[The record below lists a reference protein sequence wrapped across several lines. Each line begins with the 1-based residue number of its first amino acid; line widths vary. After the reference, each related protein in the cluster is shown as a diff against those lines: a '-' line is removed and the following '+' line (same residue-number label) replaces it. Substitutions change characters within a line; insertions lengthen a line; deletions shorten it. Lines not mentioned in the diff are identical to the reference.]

1 MGSYVETESL
11 DVGMGGDALLLRRR
25 LHLLDPH
32 HRYRPPPQPIWERE
46 RGGGE
51 ARARPA
57 GGKGWNGLL
66 RIFFFRSI
74 THLITY
80 SKTFDAHRHIAKQI
94 LKVVS
99 TNPIIV
105 NS

>member
-1 MGSYVETESL
+1 MWVWVAMRCFFDVDCTSSILITATARRRNKFGSGNGEEARLGYDLREEKA
-11 DVGMGGDALLLRRR
+11 GMGFYA
-25 LHLLDPH
+25 
-32 HRYRPPPQPIWERE
+32 
-46 RGGGE
+46 
-51 ARARPA
+51 
-57 GGKGWNGLL
+57 
-66 RIFFFRSI
+66 FFFRSI